1 MTDVPIPL
9 YSAEQIRAR
18 VTELAAS
25 LDSRFAENDTLHV
38 VAVLKGSF
46 VFLADLIRAMRR
58 PLTVDFVRMAS
69 YGSATTTS
77 GEPRLIQGAA
87 TDLCDR
93 HVVIVDDILD
103 TGLTV
108 QALQRHVLAARP
120 RSLSTVVLLDKP
132 ARRRVQASVDL
143 VGFTIDD
150 QFVVGYGMDCSEA
163 HRQLPFLA
171 VLTPS

>member
-103 TGLTV
+103 TG
-108 QALQRHVLAARP
+108 AHRAGAAAAR
-120 RSLSTVVLLDKP
+120 
-132 ARRRVQASVDL
+132 ARRAAEKPSARWS
-143 VGFTIDD
+143 
-150 QFVVGYGMDCSEA
+150 CSTSRRGA
-163 HRQLPFLA
+163 GCRRPSIWSDSPSTTSSSSATAWTA
-171 VLTPS
+171 VRRTVSFRSWRS